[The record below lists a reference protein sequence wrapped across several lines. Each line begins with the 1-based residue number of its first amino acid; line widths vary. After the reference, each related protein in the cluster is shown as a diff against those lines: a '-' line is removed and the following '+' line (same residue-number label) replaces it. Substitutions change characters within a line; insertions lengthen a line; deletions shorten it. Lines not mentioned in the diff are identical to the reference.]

1 MRNYLK
7 WYKEN
12 LLAPSIL
19 VGAFTAVVF
28 LRIPALVAN
37 KLAAW
42 LCNLLERN
50 GVDLS
55 RQLTPE
61 EFAFGLMA
69 FLIVLIAFSLFT
81 GMKENETDKSV

>member
-12 LLAPSIL
+12 LLAPFLL
-19 VGAFTAVVF
+19 VGTFMVLA
-28 LRIPALVAN
+28 LSGIPTIIAN
-37 KLAAW
+37 KLTVW

-55 RQLTPE
+55 RQLTSE
-61 EFAFGLMA
+61 EFAIGLTT
-69 FLIVLIAFSLFT
+69 FVIILIAYSFYT
-81 GMKENETDKSV
+81 DIKEAKIDKSI

>member
-12 LLAPSIL
+12 LLAPSVL
-19 VGAFTAVVF
+19 AGAFMAVVF

-37 KLAAW
+37 KLAVW
-42 LCNLLERN
+42 LCDLLERN

-81 GMKENETDKSV
+81 GMKENATDKSV

>member
-19 VGAFTAVVF
+19 VGAFMAVVF
-28 LRIPALVAN
+28 LRIPAIIAN
-37 KLAAW
+37 KFSTW

-61 EFAFGLMA
+61 EFAFGLMT

-81 GMKENETDKSV
+81 GTKETKIDKSV